1 MVVSLPCDK
10 MHPAICST
18 KMQFHSMQERGSKMY
33 DSHRKFQGNIT
44 QCDTAI
50 ALCPWRVMEIV
61 LIQHLVK
68 YVWIIFILW
77 EL

>member
-1 MVVSLPCDK
+1 MSLYLTPAILNLASADVDLKIITMLMVVSLPCDK

-50 ALCPWRVMEIV
+50 ALCP
-61 LIQHLVK
+61 
-68 YVWIIFILW
+68 
-77 EL
+77 